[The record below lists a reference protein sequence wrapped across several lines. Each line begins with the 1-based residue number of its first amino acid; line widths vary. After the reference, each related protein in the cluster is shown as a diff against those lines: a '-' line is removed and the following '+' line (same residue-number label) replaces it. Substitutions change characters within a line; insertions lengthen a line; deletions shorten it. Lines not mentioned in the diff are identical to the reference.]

1 MDFIYSRQSVD
12 KADSISIESQIE
24 YCRYETRGGPCRIF
38 SDKGYSGKNT
48 DRPAFRRMM
57 EALRQGGASRV
68 IVYKL
73 DRISRSILDFA
84 GMIEEFQHLGVEFV
98 SCTEKF
104 DTATPMG
111 RAMLSICI
119 VFAQLERETIQMRVA
134 DAYAARMKHGFF
146 MGGHVPYG
154 FALEDAVLDGVHTRR
169 YVPQPE
175 EAEHIRLI
183 CALYA
188 DRKNSIGDVLRL
200 LEENGVV
207 NRRGRP
213 WTRERVRETIRN
225 PVYVRAGQG
234 VYEFYQRAGTEMLS
248 EPELFAGRNGCFL
261 FSGESGKRKQ
271 THPEAARL
279 LLAPHEGLVDE
290 DVWLACRR
298 RCMGNRPVAAGNKAK
313 WTWLAGRL
321 KCASCGYALTVK
333 RATNGS
339 RYLVCSH
346 RYAAH
351 GCTAAGLPKADAVER
366 LAGEAVRA
374 RLAELGPLEPQRQ
387 ADTVLA
393 ALRARLAE
401 LESEREAL
409 AARIPQANEQAMCL
423 INERAA
429 ALTGQAA
436 EIRRRLAG
444 RRETEAVPPDGA
456 AQWESLCFEGKR
468 AVLDVLVQKVTV
480 SCREVCIT
488 WRI

>member
-84 GMIEEFQHLGVEFV
+84 GMIEEFQRLGVEFV
-98 SCTEKF
+98 SCTEKC

-200 LEENGVV
+200 LEENGSACG
-207 NRRGRP
+207 RPSAIRSMSARGRAFMNF
-213 WTRERVRETIRN
+213 T
-225 PVYVRAGQG
+225 
-234 VYEFYQRAGTEMLS
+234 
-248 EPELFAGRNGCFL
+248 
-261 FSGESGKRKQ
+261 SG
-271 THPEAARL
+271 P
-279 LLAPHEGLVDE
+279 AP
-290 DVWLACRR
+290 
-298 RCMGNRPVAAGNKAK
+298 RC
-313 WTWLAGRL
+313 
-321 KCASCGYALTVK
+321 
-333 RATNGS
+333 
-339 RYLVCSH
+339 
-346 RYAAH
+346 
-351 GCTAAGLPKADAVER
+351 
-366 LAGEAVRA
+366 
-374 RLAELGPLEPQRQ
+374 
-387 ADTVLA
+387 
-393 ALRARLAE
+393 
-401 LESEREAL
+401 
-409 AARIPQANEQAMCL
+409 
-423 INERAA
+423 
-429 ALTGQAA
+429 
-436 EIRRRLAG
+436 
-444 RRETEAVPPDGA
+444 
-456 AQWESLCFEGKR
+456 
-468 AVLDVLVQKVTV
+468 
-480 SCREVCIT
+480 
-488 WRI
+488 